1 MKTEI
6 KMIVISFVL
15 IFLYIGIFT
24 YCVNA
29 MQKDFHVLQVGIY
42 SKEEN
47 KNQKIN
53 ELKDKGMVAEYYKQ
67 DGKFYIISFLSDNL
81 DDVEKYQKEYK
92 VKGIIKTYNG
102 FVNEKTSDFLKR
114 LKEGKV

>member
-53 ELKDKGMVAEYYKQ
+53 EL
-67 DGKFYIISFLSDNL
+67 II
-81 DDVEKYQKEYK
+81 
-92 VKGIIKTYNG
+92 
-102 FVNEKTSDFLKR
+102 
-114 LKEGKV
+114 